1 MCNYEIN
8 FSLWIYIQNFKV
20 VWNLPSLSLAWFF
33 FNHME
38 SRTICQMKLIRLYL
52 VRIVMISEYL
62 DDYPERLKPSVILR
76 STHWTPQHCA
86 VAVVAWAR
94 FDTTSTAGF
103 TCFLFFHPL
112 WLSFYFILPPS
123 LFPFFFYVLTVGVF
137 DWFCPNIR
145 VFLIKISHFR
155 FSFIKLFPNS
165 W

>member
-1 MCNYEIN
+1 MKKELGKTCANYTFQPYFWPLKTKKIFLYISIFKLRLN
-8 FSLWIYIQNFKV
+8 LLLFSIWDQYKHSLIFVHLPLWYI
-20 VWNLPSLSLAWFF
+20 
-33 FNHME
+33 
-38 SRTICQMKLIRLYL
+38 
-52 VRIVMISEYL
+52 
-62 DDYPERLKPSVILR
+62 DYPVRLNPSVILR

-137 DWFCPNIR
+137 DWFCPNIQ
-145 VFLIKISHFR
+145 VFF
-155 FSFIKLFPNS
+155 N
-165 W
+165 